1 MQETPQAVDEPG
13 LAVGKAV
20 EMAVGMAVVMAVGMA
35 VVMAVGM
42 VVVMVVGMGVGLA
55 VVMGAMVL
63 PVRSRSNTRNDD
75 TSVDGTHPDNSWG
88 I

>member
-1 MQETPQAVDEPG
+1 MQETSQAVDEPG

-20 EMAVGMAVVMAVGMA
+20 GMAVGMAVVMAVGMA

-42 VVVMVVGMGVGLA
+42 AVGMVA
-55 VVMGAMVL
+55 VVL